1 MTRSVIQ
8 IVPRRTDQPDGVGDY
23 ATILANALE
32 RRAWISAFVSGTPA
46 EVEPPIRDAWLT
58 VPVTARRGNHL
69 ATHLADLCRK
79 TKTAAVI
86 VHVSGYG
93 YQKRGAP
100 VWLLNGIRAWKKEH
114 PGIRLIGIFHE
125 LFATGHVWQSSF
137 WLSRAQSYVTRE
149 LWRLCDGGI
158 ATNQAYFDQL
168 AAWRPTMGDRL
179 KIMPVISTVGE
190 PDVVVPPAVGRCI
203 WPYSGVQAP
212 NGGSTTVPDCQSP
225 WTSRRSWES
234 RKSLISV

>member
-1 MTRSVIQ
+1 MDINIRFRDAS
-8 IVPRRTDQPDGVGDY
+8 
-23 ATILANALE
+23 
-32 RRAWISAFVSGTPA
+32 

-79 TKTAAVI
+79 TKAAAVI
-86 VHVSGYG
+86 VHISGYG

-137 WLSRAQSYVTRE
+137 WLSSAQSYVTRE
-149 LWRLCDGGI
+149 LWRLCDGGL

-168 AAWRPTMGDRL
+168 AAWRPTMRDRL
-179 KIMPVISTVGE
+179 KTMPVFSNVGE
-190 PDVVVPPAVGRCI
+190 PDVVVPPSGRPNAYGRIRPPRNRTVGLLR
-203 WPYSGVQAP
+203 SGLSQVRE
-212 NGGSTTVPDCQSP
+212 S
-225 WTSRRSWES
+225 SRKSWEL
-234 RKSLISV
+234 RKSLISVLEDRGLQPPSAILLSLL